1 MTRQRTAELRPTRQ
15 RTTQHPLA
23 ETSARHRPA
32 GKSRGLL
39 AALAGVVVLIAAAA
53 TFVSYLLWPTWPKA
67 NVPLD
72 APTVPV
78 TVAGVLFNVPPA
90 AIRAAVQRHPG
101 AHERL
106 DVVFLW
112 PSLTPPGQNFET
124 TAVPPSTEGGD
135 AVPSPRTDDRL
146 FVTIAGLDGV
156 LAPDV
161 RLRTIYPRY
170 IEAEA
175 APGPDGLAIVPFR
188 AGTPYEG
195 EDLVYLAERPEQFF
209 LRCSRP
215 VRTVPGTC
223 IQERSIDAA
232 EITLRFP
239 RVWLQDWRSVAA
251 GFDRLMA
258 QLHTGS
264 GSS

>member
-1 MTRQRTAELRPTRQ
+1 MTRQ

-23 ETSARHRPA
+23 ETSTRQRPA

-39 AALAGVVVLIAAAA
+39 AALAGVVVLVAAAA

-67 NVPLD
+67 NAALD
-72 APTVPV
+72 APAVPV

-112 PSLTPPGQNFET
+112 PSLTPPGQDFET
-124 TAVPPSTEGGD
+124 TTVPPSTEGGD

-156 LAPDV
+156 LPPDV

-215 VRTVPGTC
+215 LRTLPGTC
-223 IQERSIDAA
+223 IQERSIEAA

-239 RVWLQDWRSVAA
+239 RAWLQDWPNVAA
-251 GFDRLMA
+251 GFDRLMT
-258 QLHTGS
+258 QLHAAS

>member
-1 MTRQRTAELRPTRQ
+1 MTRQHTA
-15 RTTQHPLA
+15 QHHLA
-23 ETSARHRPA
+23 GTPARNRPA
-32 GKSRGLL
+32 GKSRGLS
-39 AALAGVVVLIAAAA
+39 AALAGIAVLIAAVA

-67 NVPLD
+67 NAPLD
-72 APTVPV
+72 APALPV
-78 TVAGVLFNVPPA
+78 TVAGVLFNVPPG

-101 AHERL
+101 AHDRL
-106 DVVFLW
+106 DAVFLW
-112 PSLTPPGQNFET
+112 PSLTPPGRDFET
-124 TAVPPSTEGGD
+124 TTVPPGAEGGD
-135 AVPSPRTDDRL
+135 ALPSPRTDDRL

-188 AGTPYEG
+188 AGTPYDG

-239 RVWLQDWRSVAA
+239 RAWLDDWRNVAV
-251 GFDRLMA
+251 GFDRLMT
-258 QLHTGS
+258 QLHAAG

>member
-1 MTRQRTAELRPTRQ
+1 M
-15 RTTQHPLA
+15 
-23 ETSARHRPA
+23 
-32 GKSRGLL
+32 
-39 AALAGVVVLIAAAA
+39 
-53 TFVSYLLWPTWPKA
+53 
-67 NVPLD
+67 
-72 APTVPV
+72 
-78 TVAGVLFNVPPA
+78 
-90 AIRAAVQRHPG
+90 
-101 AHERL
+101 
-106 DVVFLW
+106 
-112 PSLTPPGQNFET
+112 
-124 TAVPPSTEGGD
+124 
-135 AVPSPRTDDRL
+135 PSPRTDDRL

-239 RVWLQDWRSVAA
+239 RAWLQDWRSVAA